1 MKNSYLVSNH
11 DPCYI
16 QNCSKQVPV
25 YVLFLCTE
33 RCWLLYLNFS
43 KEYVIFFLILVKRD
57 NVFES
62 RHEITSLVQYAN
74 NKGTDPDQPLL
85 FAAKIV

>member
-1 MKNSYLVSNH
+1 M
-11 DPCYI
+11 
-16 QNCSKQVPV
+16 
-25 YVLFLCTE
+25 
-33 RCWLLYLNFS
+33 
-43 KEYVIFFLILVKRD
+43 KRD

-74 NKGTDPDQPLL
+74 NKGTDSDQPLL